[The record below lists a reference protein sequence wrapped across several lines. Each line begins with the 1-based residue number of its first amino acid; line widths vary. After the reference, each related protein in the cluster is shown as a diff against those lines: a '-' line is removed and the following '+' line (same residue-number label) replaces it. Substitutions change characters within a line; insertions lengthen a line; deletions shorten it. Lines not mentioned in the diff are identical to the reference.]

1 MHKVNSF
8 TSENLGRDTLFSE
21 TKNNNLSEMNI
32 INTRLAGLGI
42 SMSDGFSMTDEDEE
56 YTQYEDDKHI
66 ARLCILDGKAV
77 PKDVEQRLL
86 DRVYKGIK
94 SLNTVDITITDEE
107 LEAFLNETK

>member
-32 INTRLAGLGI
+32 INTRLTGLGI
-42 SMSDGFSMTDEDEE
+42 CMSDGFSMTD
-56 YTQYEDDKHI
+56 EDDKHI

-94 SLNTVDITITDEE
+94 SVNTVERIS
-107 LEAFLNETK
+107 